1 MIDNN
6 LVDYNLPKNAYAS
19 FDAVSM
25 KQLIIQ
31 KLNDNAI
38 FRDQNYEG
46 SNLNSV
52 IDIIAYMYHVLLFN
66 LNQAASETV
75 FTQATIYENMN
86 KIVSLL
92 NYKPTGQQTS
102 LAEFTTTAGNQIDVG
117 PYVVRKFS
125 FIPVNGYNYALVDDL
140 SFEKAKPGEIE
151 TLPTNKVNLVQGTV
165 TEYPSYIATG
175 ENFEVLFIAFS
186 NLVNPNNGGFIA
198 DNTIRVYVKE
208 ITDGK
213 WYEYTETPSL
223 YLNTISDRVYE
234 KRFNENGRY
243 ELKFGDNSNGKR
255 LDTGDEVA
263 VYFVVSDGSK
273 GIINGG
279 DLEGKQMLLFNS
291 TRFDSIVADLYQ
303 NVNLIT
309 PSQLR
314 YLSFT
319 NTYPST
325 PISDAETVDQ
335 IRSNAPKLF
344 STQNRAVTLNDYK
357 TIVDKNFGYAITS
370 SQAVNNNVYVSN
382 YQKYFYEMG
391 LAQPNKDTGVLVNQF
406 NFMTSTNFNNV
417 YIFMVPRFGTIRNET
432 SPVSLSVAQKQLVVN
447 ELNKVKSATHEVVPM
462 DPIYKAFSFGL
473 LQSGELP
480 TFQATEQ
487 TVLVLKRSALSNQ
500 SREKIKNDAVQV
512 ISNYFNI
519 ENCQLGQVVDL
530 TKLSNTLLAV
540 DGVGKILTRRVT
552 DTSTFEVPTISVIYW
567 NPNYSTVD
575 INVAAQNIPLEVYE
589 FPFFYQQSLIS
600 NKIIVE
606 DE

>member
-6 LVDYNLPKNAYAS
+6 LVEYNLPKNAYAS
-19 FDAVSM
+19 FDAMSM
-25 KQLIIQ
+25 KQLIID
-31 KLNDNAI
+31 KLNTNAI

-46 SNLNSV
+46 SNLNSI

-102 LAEFTTTAGNQIDVG
+102 LAEFTTTAGTQLDVG
-117 PYVVRKFS
+117 PYLVRKFS
-125 FIPVNGYNYALVDDL
+125 YIPVNGYNYALVGDL
-140 SFEKAKPGEIE
+140 SFEKTKPNEFE
-151 TLPTNKVNLVQGTV
+151 TVATNNINLVQGTV
-165 TEYPSYIATG
+165 TEYPSYFATG
-175 ENFEVLFIAFS
+175 ENFEVVFIAFS
-186 NLVNPNNGGFIA
+186 NLVNPNDGGFIA

-208 ITDGK
+208 TADNK

-223 YLNTISDRVYE
+223 YLNNISDRVYE

-255 LDTGDEVA
+255 LDVGDEVA
-263 VYFVVSDGSK
+263 VYFVVSDGAK
-273 GIINGG
+273 GLINEG
-279 DLEGKQMLLFNS
+279 DLDGKQMLFFNTS
-291 TRFDSIVADLYQ
+291 RFNSIVADLYTD
-303 NVNLIT
+303 VNLIT

-314 YLSFT
+314 FLSFS
-319 NTYPST
+319 NRYPST

-357 TIVDKNFGYAITS
+357 TIVDKNFGYAIAS
-370 SQAVNNNVYVSN
+370 SQAINNNVYVNN
-382 YQKYFYEMG
+382 YQRYFYELG
-391 LAQPNKDTGVLVNQF
+391 LSQPNKDTSVLVNQF

-447 ELNKVKSATHEVVPM
+447 ELNKVKSASHEVVPM

-487 TVLVLKRSALSNQ
+487 TVLVLKRSQLSTQ

-512 ISNYFNI
+512 VSNYFNVD
-519 ENCQLGQVVDL
+519 NCQLGQIVDL

-540 DGVGKILTRRVT
+540 DGVGRILTRRVT
-552 DTSTFEVPTISVIYW
+552 PTNTFEVPTISMIYW

-575 INVAAQNIPLEVYE
+575 INVAAQNIPLQVYE
-589 FPFFYQQSLIS
+589 FPFFYQQSLIT

>member
-6 LVDYNLPKNAYAS
+6 LVEYNLPKNAYAS
-19 FDAVSM
+19 FDAMSM
-25 KQLIIQ
+25 KQLIID
-31 KLNDNAI
+31 KLNTNAI

-46 SNLNSV
+46 SNLNSI

-102 LAEFTTTAGNQIDVG
+102 LAEFTTTAGTQLDVG
-117 PYVVRKFS
+117 PYLVRKFS
-125 FIPVNGYNYALVDDL
+125 YIPVNGYNYALVDDL
-140 SFEKAKPGEIE
+140 SFEKTKPNEFE
-151 TLPTNKVNLVQGTV
+151 TVATNNINLVQGTV
-165 TEYPSYIATG
+165 TEYPSYFATG
-175 ENFEVLFIAFS
+175 ENFEVVFIAFS
-186 NLVNPNNGGFIA
+186 NLVNPNDGGFIA

-208 ITDGK
+208 TADNK

-223 YLNTISDRVYE
+223 YLNNISDRVYE

-255 LDTGDEVA
+255 LDVGDEVA
-263 VYFVVSDGSK
+263 VYFVVSDGAK
-273 GIINGG
+273 GLINEG
-279 DLEGKQMLLFNS
+279 DLDGKQMLFFNTS
-291 TRFDSIVADLYQ
+291 RFNSIVADLYTD
-303 NVNLIT
+303 VNLIT

-314 YLSFT
+314 FLSFS
-319 NTYPST
+319 NRYPST

-357 TIVDKNFGYAITS
+357 TIVDKNFGYAIAS
-370 SQAVNNNVYVSN
+370 SQAINNNVYVNN
-382 YQKYFYEMG
+382 YQRYFYELG
-391 LAQPNKDTGVLVNQF
+391 LSQPNKDTGVLVNQF

-447 ELNKVKSATHEVVPM
+447 ELNKVKSASHEVVPM

-487 TVLVLKRSALSNQ
+487 TVLVLKRSQLSTQ

-512 ISNYFNI
+512 VSNYFNVD
-519 ENCQLGQVVDL
+519 NCQLGQIVDL

-540 DGVGKILTRRVT
+540 DGVGRILTRRVT
-552 DTSTFEVPTISVIYW
+552 PTNTFEVPTISMIYW

-575 INVAAQNIPLEVYE
+575 INVAAQNIPLQVYE
-589 FPFFYQQSLIS
+589 FPFFYQQSLIT

>member
-6 LVDYNLPKNAYAS
+6 LVEYNLPKNAYAS
-19 FDAVSM
+19 FDAMSM
-25 KQLIIQ
+25 KQLIID
-31 KLNDNAI
+31 KLNTNAI

-46 SNLNSV
+46 SNLNSI

-102 LAEFTTTAGNQIDVG
+102 LAEFTTTAGTQLDVG
-117 PYVVRKFS
+117 PYLVRKFS
-125 FIPVNGYNYALVDDL
+125 YIPVNGYNYALVDDL
-140 SFEKAKPGEIE
+140 SFEKTKPNEFE
-151 TLPTNKVNLVQGTV
+151 TVATNNINLVQGTV
-165 TEYPSYIATG
+165 TEYPSYFATG
-175 ENFEVLFIAFS
+175 ENFEVVFIAFS
-186 NLVNPNNGGFIA
+186 NLVNPNDGGFIA

-208 ITDGK
+208 TADNK

-223 YLNTISDRVYE
+223 YLNNISDRVYE

-255 LDTGDEVA
+255 LDVGDEVA
-263 VYFVVSDGSK
+263 VYFVVSDGAK
-273 GIINGG
+273 GLINEG
-279 DLEGKQMLLFNS
+279 DLDGKQMLFFNTS
-291 TRFDSIVADLYQ
+291 RFNSIVADLYTD
-303 NVNLIT
+303 VNLIT

-314 YLSFT
+314 FLSFS
-319 NTYPST
+319 NRYPST

-357 TIVDKNFGYAITS
+357 TIVDKNFGYAIAS
-370 SQAVNNNVYVSN
+370 SQAINNNVYVNN
-382 YQKYFYEMG
+382 YQRYFYELG
-391 LAQPNKDTGVLVNQF
+391 LSQPNKDTSVLVNQF

-447 ELNKVKSATHEVVPM
+447 ELNKVKSASHEVVPM

-487 TVLVLKRSALSNQ
+487 TVLVLKRSQLSNQ

-512 ISNYFNI
+512 VSNYFNVD
-519 ENCQLGQVVDL
+519 NCQLGQIVDL

-540 DGVGKILTRRVT
+540 DGVGRILTRRVT
-552 DTSTFEVPTISVIYW
+552 PTNTFEVPTISMIYW

-575 INVAAQNIPLEVYE
+575 INVAAQNIPLQVYE
-589 FPFFYQQSLIS
+589 FPFFYQQSLIT

>member
-6 LVDYNLPKNAYAS
+6 LVEYDLPKNAYAS
-19 FDAVSM
+19 FDAMSM
-25 KQLIIQ
+25 KQLIID
-31 KLNDNAI
+31 KLNTNAI

-46 SNLNSV
+46 SNLNSI

-102 LAEFTTTAGNQIDVG
+102 LVEFTTTAGTQVPVG
-117 PYVVRKFS
+117 PYLVRKFS
-125 FIPVNGYNYALVDDL
+125 YIPVNGYNYALVDDL
-140 SFEKAKPGEIE
+140 SFEKTTANESE
-151 TLPTNKVNLVQGTV
+151 LVATNNINLVQGTV
-165 TEYPSYIATG
+165 TEYPSYFATG
-175 ENFEVLFIAFS
+175 ENFEVVFIAFS
-186 NLVNPNNGGFIA
+186 NLVNPNDGGFIA

-208 ITDGK
+208 VADNK

-223 YLNTISDRVYE
+223 YLNNISDRVYE
-234 KRFNENGRY
+234 KRLNENGRY

-255 LDTGDEVA
+255 LDVGDEVA
-263 VYFVVSDGSK
+263 IYFVLSDGAK
-273 GIINGG
+273 GLIDANNL
-279 DLEGKQMLLFNS
+279 DNQQMLFFNTS
-291 TRFDSIVADLYQ
+291 RFNSIVADLYQ
-303 NVNLIT
+303 DVNLIT
-309 PSQLR
+309 ASQLR
-314 YLSFT
+314 FLSFT
-319 NTYPST
+319 NRYPST

-335 IRSNAPKLF
+335 IRSNAPKIF

-357 TIVDKNFGYAITS
+357 SIVDKNFGYAIAS
-370 SQAVNNNVYVSN
+370 SQAVNNSVYVNN
-382 YQKYFYEMG
+382 YQKYFYDVG
-391 LAQPNKDTGVLVNQF
+391 LSAPNKDTGVLVNQF

-447 ELNKVKSATHEVVPM
+447 ELNKVKSASHEVVPM

-480 TFQATEQ
+480 TFQATEE
-487 TVLVLKRSALSNQ
+487 TVLVLKRSTLSNQ

-512 ISNYFNI
+512 ISNYFNTQ
-519 ENCQLGQVVDL
+519 NCSLGQIVDL

-540 DGVGKILTRRVT
+540 DGVGRILTRRVT
-552 DTSTFEVPTISVIYW
+552 PTSTFEVPTISMIYW

-575 INVAAQNIPLEVYE
+575 INVAAQNIPLQVYE
-589 FPFFYQQSLIS
+589 FPFFYQQSLIT

>member
-6 LVDYNLPKNAYAS
+6 LVEYNLPKNAYAS
-19 FDAVSM
+19 FDAMSM
-25 KQLIIQ
+25 KQLIID
-31 KLNDNAI
+31 KLNTNAI

-46 SNLNSV
+46 SNLNSI

-102 LAEFTTTAGNQIDVG
+102 LAEFTTTAGTQLDVG
-117 PYVVRKFS
+117 PYLVRKFS
-125 FIPVNGYNYALVDDL
+125 YIPVNGYNYALVDDL
-140 SFEKAKPGEIE
+140 SFEKTKPNEFE
-151 TLPTNKVNLVQGTV
+151 TVATNNINLVQGTV
-165 TEYPSYIATG
+165 TEYPSYFATG
-175 ENFEVLFIAFS
+175 ENFEVVFIAFS
-186 NLVNPNNGGFIA
+186 NLVNPNDGGFIA

-208 ITDGK
+208 TADNK

-223 YLNTISDRVYE
+223 YLNNISDRVYE

-255 LDTGDEVA
+255 LDVGDEVA
-263 VYFVVSDGSK
+263 VYFVVSDGAK
-273 GIINGG
+273 GLINEG
-279 DLEGKQMLLFNS
+279 DLDGKQMLFFNTS
-291 TRFDSIVADLYQ
+291 RFNSIVADLYTD
-303 NVNLIT
+303 VNLIT

-314 YLSFT
+314 FLSFS
-319 NTYPST
+319 NRYPST

-357 TIVDKNFGYAITS
+357 TIVDKNFGYAIAS
-370 SQAVNNNVYVSN
+370 SQAINNNVYVNN
-382 YQKYFYEMG
+382 YQRYFYELG
-391 LAQPNKDTGVLVNQF
+391 LSQPNKDTSVLVNQF

-447 ELNKVKSATHEVVPM
+447 ELNKVKSASHEVVPM

-487 TVLVLKRSALSNQ
+487 TVLVLKRSQLSTQ

-512 ISNYFNI
+512 VSNYFNVD
-519 ENCQLGQVVDL
+519 NCQLGQIVDL

-540 DGVGKILTRRVT
+540 DGVGRILTRRVT
-552 DTSTFEVPTISVIYW
+552 PTNTFEVPTISMIYW

-575 INVAAQNIPLEVYE
+575 INVAAQNIPLQVYE
-589 FPFFYQQSLIS
+589 FPFFYQQSLIT

>member
-6 LVDYNLPKNAYAS
+6 LVEYNLPKNAYAS
-19 FDAVSM
+19 FDAMSM
-25 KQLIIQ
+25 KQLIID
-31 KLNDNAI
+31 KLNANAI

-46 SNLNSV
+46 SNLNSI

-102 LAEFTTTAGNQIDVG
+102 LAEFTTTAGTQLDVG
-117 PYVVRKFS
+117 PYLVRKFS
-125 FIPVNGYNYALVDDL
+125 YIPVNGYNYALVDDL
-140 SFEKAKPGEIE
+140 SFEKTKPNEFE
-151 TLPTNKVNLVQGTV
+151 TVATNNINLVQGTV
-165 TEYPSYIATG
+165 TEYPSYFATG
-175 ENFEVLFIAFS
+175 ENFEVVFIAFS
-186 NLVNPNNGGFIA
+186 NLVNPNDGGFIA

-208 ITDGK
+208 TADNK

-223 YLNTISDRVYE
+223 YLNNISDRVYE

-255 LDTGDEVA
+255 LDVGDEVA
-263 VYFVVSDGSK
+263 VYFVVSDGAK
-273 GIINGG
+273 GLINEG
-279 DLEGKQMLLFNS
+279 DLDGKQMLFFNTS
-291 TRFDSIVADLYQ
+291 RFNSIVADLYTD
-303 NVNLIT
+303 VNLIT

-314 YLSFT
+314 FLSFS
-319 NTYPST
+319 NRYPST

-357 TIVDKNFGYAITS
+357 TIVDKNFGYAIAS
-370 SQAVNNNVYVSN
+370 SQAINNNVYVNN
-382 YQKYFYEMG
+382 YQRYFYELG
-391 LAQPNKDTGVLVNQF
+391 LSQPNKDTGVLVNQF

-447 ELNKVKSATHEVVPM
+447 ELNKVKSASHEVVPM

-487 TVLVLKRSALSNQ
+487 TVLVLKRSQLSNQ

-512 ISNYFNI
+512 VSNYFNVD
-519 ENCQLGQVVDL
+519 NCQLGQIVDL

-540 DGVGKILTRRVT
+540 DGVGRILTRRVT
-552 DTSTFEVPTISVIYW
+552 PTNTFEVPTISMIYW

-575 INVAAQNIPLEVYE
+575 INVAAQNIPLQVYE
-589 FPFFYQQSLIS
+589 FPFFYQQSLIT